1 MSALRVRAP
10 GLALAI
16 ALAWVSVGIAAL
28 ETRWLGYT
36 VLDALV
42 IAILGGM
49 LLRAALPASEWMEP
63 GIDFAAKELLEVA
76 IVLLG
81 ASVDLPALVRA
92 GPALIAGILILV
104 GVGLTASYAIGRALR
119 LPHPLALLIACGNA
133 ICGNSAIAA
142 VAPVIRAERAHVAS
156 AIAFTAVL
164 GVVAVL
170 GLPMLIGPLGL
181 GDTQYG
187 VLAGLTVYAVP
198 QVIAAAFPVSVAAG
212 QMATLVKLA
221 RVLLLGPVVVVLALL
236 HRAGGAADRAPDR
249 APRGAPEGAP
259 DEVARGRP
267 TFRLTQFVPGFIVG
281 FIALG
286 VVRSLG
292 LFPEVALGPTQR
304 VSHTLTLV
312 AMAGLGL
319 GVDLRS
325 LRRVGPK
332 VALATTLS
340 LVVMVGIAVAVIR
353 GFGLG

>member
-1 MSALRVRAP
+1 MSAFRVRAP
-10 GLALAI
+10 GLVLAI
-16 ALAWVSVGIAAL
+16 ALAWGSVGIAAI
-28 ETRWLGYT
+28 ETQWLGYT

-92 GPALIAGILILV
+92 GPALIAGILIVV
-104 GVGLTASYAIGRALR
+104 GVGLTASYGIGRALR

-170 GLPMLIGPLGL
+170 GLPMLIGPLGF

-236 HRAGGAADRAPDR
+236 HRAGSAADT
-249 APRGAPEGAP
+249 APEGA
-259 DEVARGRP
+259 ARGRP

-340 LVVMVGIAVAVIR
+340 LLVMVGIAVAVIR
-353 GFGLG
+353 GFGLD